1 MKLTNR
7 LRDEFVVKVINSL
20 HNIDYIS
27 QTQELLNKEA
37 FNALPEALK
46 IKDIQHYLETKR
58 IYLYEY
64 SCLGRFNVRNSQYE
78 VNDETRE
85 KIKNFHT
92 LFAAQRDKKHEVEKQ
107 LNAIIHSCT
116 TLKKA
121 KEVLPE
127 DLHKYL
133 PVENDKPINEFA
145 LTTNNLMES
154 LKELGLK

>member
-7 LRDEFVVKVINSL
+7 LRDEFVAKVINSL

-46 IKDIQHYLETKR
+46 NKDIQHYLETKR
-58 IYLYEY
+58 IYLHNY
-64 SCLGRFNVRNSQYE
+64 SYLGRFNVRNSQYE
-78 VNDETRE
+78 LNNETIE
-85 KIKNFHT
+85 KVKNFHT
-92 LFAAQRDKKHEVEKQ
+92 LFAAQRDKKYEVEQQ

-127 DLHKYL
+127 NLHKYL
-133 PVENDKPINEFA
+133 PVENEKPTNEFA